1 MRRRDARL
9 VLRLTTLLRSLADG
23 SFGNA
28 GAVANARSAIEA
40 RVQEDWVVDGL
51 AHRLDPA
58 ASDASTETA
67 A

>member
-1 MRRRDARL
+1 
-9 VLRLTTLLRSLADG
+9 VFRLTTLLQSL
-23 SFGNA
+23 GNA